1 MQELSQLGTPQE
13 LSPSQDLTRV
23 EFATVMR
30 GYDKDEVDTF
40 LHELAAEHE
49 RLVAELTEARKTAE
63 KAHRE
68 LGEDIGDLLQ
78 HAKDISESMVK
89 KAEEE
94 AAVIKEKARRASEQA
109 AVRAGERAQE
119 VIKEAEGEAATRIA
133 AADRKVKE
141 LISTER
147 AIRARLGDLRS
158 TLEAIGKDLVTAE
171 NFPSIE
177 ARSPAMATV
186 SHLDA

>member
-1 MQELSQLGTPQE
+1 MQDLSTSHE
-13 LSPSQDLTRV
+13 VSSSQDLTRV

-49 RLVAELTEARKTAE
+49 RLVAELTDARKTAE

-78 HAKDISESMVK
+78 HAKDISENMVK

-109 AVRAGERAQE
+109 AARAAERAQE
-119 VIKEAEGEAATRIA
+119 VIKEADGEAASRIA
-133 AADRKVKE
+133 AADRKIQE
-141 LISTER
+141 LIVSEK
-147 AIRARLGDLRS
+147 AIRARLAELRS
-158 TLEAIGKDLVTAE
+158 TLESIGKDLVTVE
-171 NFPSIE
+171 KSPEIG
-177 ARSPAMATV
+177 ARGPAMATV
-186 SHLDA
+186 SQLEA